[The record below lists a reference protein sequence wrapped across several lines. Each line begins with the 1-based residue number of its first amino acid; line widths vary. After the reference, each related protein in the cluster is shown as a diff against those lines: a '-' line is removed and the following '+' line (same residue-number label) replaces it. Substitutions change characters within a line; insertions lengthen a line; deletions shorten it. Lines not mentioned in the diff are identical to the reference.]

1 MQKRSINMDK
11 HPIDRL
17 FKDKLD
23 SHEWAFSQSAWDDA
37 LILLRSQKR
46 RKRKLIVLWWTF
58 GVISLL
64 GISGLAWTLLR
75 ESSQNPRAMEL
86 VAAQE
91 LSSEAELTKEPSL
104 KHTRQSDMEATL
116 PSGTA
121 QIENVD
127 KQIRTA
133 KPQLEEN
140 QVTLHNPKANDM
152 LTSASH
158 QDNKDA
164 GTPDI
169 LILDNRSDIDI
180 TFPSNL
186 TFSERPV
193 AAIATLL
200 NPVKWNDDLD
210 PSVASIVPVVSDII
224 FPTQRTT
231 GGLVSGLA
239 ITFLTDVNPGLLSND
254 EQFHDH
260 SLRIGFQQAF
270 SPYFAAEI
278 RGGSR
283 FFSGELPVHAQT
295 AQVSYAIGSET
306 TTFQLKADQLIMAGV
321 GLALHSGY
329 RKHRLSVALDVD
341 RVIAAHGIIRE
352 QLFVQERRLQ
362 DRTAKPVTVSE
373 QRTWIDTKGISPW
386 NYSTEFSYRFAISPK
401 LELGVA
407 WIHRYQELVI
417 NDEYYSDRLSFTA
430 KKIF

>member
-23 SHEWAFSQSAWDDA
+23 SREWAFSQSAWDDA
-37 LILLRSQKR
+37 LTLLRSQKR
-46 RKRKLIVLWWTF
+46 RKRKLLVLWWTF
-58 GVISLL
+58 GTISLL
-64 GISGLAWTLLR
+64 GISGLAWTFLR
-75 ESSQNPRAMEL
+75 ETPQDLRTIEL
-86 VAAQE
+86 VAEQE
-91 LSSEAELTKEPSL
+91 ISSEAELTQGTSL
-104 KHTRQSDMEATL
+104 AHPAQTDMDASSPGGSTQMEK
-116 PSGTA
+116 
-121 QIENVD
+121 VD
-127 KQIRTA
+127 KQTRTA
-133 KPQLEEN
+133 TPQREKN
-140 QVTLHNPKANDM
+140 QVTLHNPKANVM
-152 LTSASH
+152 LESASR
-158 QDNKDA
+158 QSKKDA
-164 GTPDI
+164 DPSDI
-169 LILDNRSDIDI
+169 LMPDNGSDISM

-186 TFSERPV
+186 KRSEHPV
-193 AAIATLL
+193 AAIATLV
-200 NPVKWNDDLD
+200 NPVKWNDDLI
-210 PSVASIVPVVSDII
+210 PSFESIVPKVRDII
-224 FPTQRTT
+224 IPAYRTA

-239 ITFLTDVNPGLLSND
+239 LTFLTDVNPGLLSND
-254 EQFHDH
+254 EQFQDH
-260 SLRIGFQQAF
+260 SLRFGYQQAF

-321 GLALHSGY
+321 GLALHTGY
-329 RKHRLSVALDVD
+329 RKHRLSAALDVD

-373 QRTWIDTKGISPW
+373 QRTWIDTDGITPW

-401 LELGVA
+401 FELGVA

-417 NDEYYSDRLSFTA
+417 NDEYYSDRLSFTV